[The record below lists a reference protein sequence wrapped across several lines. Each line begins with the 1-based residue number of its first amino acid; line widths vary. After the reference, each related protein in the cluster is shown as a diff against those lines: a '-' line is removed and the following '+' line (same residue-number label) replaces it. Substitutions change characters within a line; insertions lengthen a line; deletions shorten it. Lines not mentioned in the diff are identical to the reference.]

1 MYQDGLIMQT
11 DMMGLEIK
19 TDLNFTVPEYFRES
33 VLDDIYMLSIQEL
46 SKPYTSEMVS
56 GYLGLGPYTG
66 IDRREST
73 HLKHD
78 EVLLFELKERH
89 HIEH

>member
-1 MYQDGLIMQT
+1 MYQNGAIVQT

-19 TDLNFTVPEYFRES
+19 TDLNFTVPEYYREA

-46 SKPYTSEMVS
+46 SKTYSSEMVA